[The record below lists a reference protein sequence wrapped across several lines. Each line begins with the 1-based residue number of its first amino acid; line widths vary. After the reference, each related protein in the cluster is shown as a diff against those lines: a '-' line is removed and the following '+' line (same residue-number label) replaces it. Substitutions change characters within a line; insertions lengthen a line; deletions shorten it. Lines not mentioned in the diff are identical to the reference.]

1 MKIRLLEDGIASTV
15 DGTAVTDV
23 GNGESKQFTTIQ
35 KIIKQ
40 TGQINK
46 LVQGEGKAMDKVPE
60 VYDDGLKPVTKES
73 GKVLALI
80 PQTINAA
87 QHRLDNDS
95 ILQTEFYN
103 NQNRGWI

>member
-1 MKIRLLEDGIASTV
+1 
-15 DGTAVTDV
+15 
-23 GNGESKQFTTIQ
+23 
-35 KIIKQ
+35 
-40 TGQINK
+40 
-46 LVQGEGKAMDKVPE
+46 MDKVPE